1 MASSDTRTFHSTTS
15 RVIALVGWAAA
26 VLGAV
31 ASVAIALG
39 GRPARLFDLAPPR
52 LLALLLWEAFWRPRV
67 TVNDS
72 GVQIVDIFRTTR
84 IPWTT
89 VIDVQT
95 RWALTIVTPRR
106 RYRASAAPAPGARAR
121 PLTGRAATQPALG
134 RDGGVLVSDALGTDS
149 GDAAAIV
156 RATWRRL
163 LDEDRIEIAAPKPI
177 VPAPAS
183 TSHPS
188 SEPCCCSRQA
198 QRAWRSDRSP
208 GRALIASPRRPR
220 RPAGRHP
227 RPTRWTARP
236 SCAGAR
242 SGCCAGRTPRA
253 ARRRRR

>member
-39 GRPARLFDLAPPR
+39 GRPARLFDLAPLG

-121 PLTGRAATQPALG
+121 PLTGRAATQPL
-134 RDGGVLVSDALGTDS
+134 
-149 GDAAAIV
+149 
-156 RATWRRL
+156 
-163 LDEDRIEIAAPKPI
+163 
-177 VPAPAS
+177 
-183 TSHPS
+183 
-188 SEPCCCSRQA
+188 
-198 QRAWRSDRSP
+198 
-208 GRALIASPRRPR
+208 SPRRRGARVRRARNRLGRCRGDRPRHLATPPR
-220 RPAGRHP
+220 RRPHRDRARRNRSSPHP
-227 RPTRWTARP
+227 RPRRIP
-236 SCAGAR
+236 RR
-242 SGCCAGRTPRA
+242 SVLLLA
-253 ARRRRR
+253 ASAASLAV